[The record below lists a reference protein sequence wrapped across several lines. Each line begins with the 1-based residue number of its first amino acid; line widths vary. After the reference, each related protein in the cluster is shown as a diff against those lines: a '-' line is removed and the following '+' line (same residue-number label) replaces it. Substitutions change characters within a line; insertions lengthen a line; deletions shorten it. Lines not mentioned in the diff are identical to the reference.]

1 MAEAFAG
8 VGVAA
13 NVLQLVTAGYRLL
26 ERINRFQSKRKD
38 MPASFR
44 ELSIQLPLMID
55 TCENISKENHA
66 IDTSS
71 FREVVNGCF
80 EHVQSLDTLLSEVLP
95 TDKDSPVARTWKAIG
110 SVRIEKK
117 IVEYQRIL
125 EIYKTALILHVGRR
139 NSHVPLSQ
147 EQSFV
152 PAGVALSLQRDTCYS
167 YPSFQISRF
176 IGRECILGKVDDALL
191 TPEANSRRPK
201 VAILLGM
208 GGQGKTALALEY
220 CRRAQSCA
228 YFKSILWV
236 DAASS
241 ATVAQSF
248 ENLADHLT
256 KRQRSFKDFNA
267 CLEFVKDTIEMWAA
281 PWMVV
286 FDNFDQPGNI
296 PNIMD
301 YVPYAYNGAV
311 LVTSRH
317 ADSGALG
324 PVLEMGSMGEDEST
338 ELLLHRTHDLPSFQN
353 VEGARL
359 VVRALGCLPLAIEQ
373 AGAYFRARK
382 ISFPAF
388 LDHFNYRRAKVL
400 QHTPDLW
407 DYRKK
412 VDDEKNTTS
421 LSVFTTW
428 ELSFQQLAQNDEQ
441 KASLGH
447 FMTLLGFLHNLE
459 IREGLFKAYFH
470 RSNPAPPWMKIFI
483 TGNHWDTYNYEDTV
497 VTLSQLS
504 LLQYTR
510 AGDHSGCQ
518 ISLHP
523 LIRDWTQYRLKPED
537 RRAYTME
544 AMLVTRRYIAQNEAE
559 IGKGSLQNTREV
571 LTHTDVCV
579 ENYSRFC
586 LAQSQSLSEEL
597 RECLTAF
604 GLFYTRHGRYQH
616 GEDILN
622 DVIRKDE
629 VQFGPN
635 HVKTLETKLYITDVY
650 LGLGRYHDVEELIQ
664 EIKPKLKKLPNAA
677 RAHIF
682 CNLAKAAFKQG
693 QYQQALDLF
702 KSALQ
707 IQEQFLTLGH
717 PDLLKTYEAL
727 AQVYR
732 NQGRNGKA
740 IDLYSK
746 TMDSYI
752 KLHGKN
758 HPDTFSTMNN
768 LGNCYRN
775 LAKFDQANKIYH
787 DALCGNE
794 NFLGVDH
801 PNTLN
806 NMVNLAINHRYR
818 YQYEEAEELFTRA
831 LATYQTKLGPEHPE
845 TLRTNLNLASLYLAR
860 GYFEKACS
868 MLTQVFEG
876 RLKRLGVHSDYTL
889 YAIERLLSAL
899 NGQCKEADTY
909 ATQML
914 KMQGDLGLA
923 NTYSGAE
930 LAILKQD
937 FRFTAVEIIFTRTL
951 ARRKSN
957 LVWNHNDITDLSRI
971 LAFVYSAQNRH
982 KMTEDTLLQ
991 IIHAHETRCGL
1002 QHEETLRAELDLSTF
1017 REKGTFRIGVEKASG
1032 SSNPKLDTPFESQQ
1046 ESQASI
1052 IDSSE
1057 QNRNIDFIQASM
1069 STLGLP

>member
-1 MAEAFAG
+1 MAEALVG
-8 VGVAA
+8 IGVAA
-13 NVLQLVTAGYRLL
+13 NVLQLVTAGYQLL
-26 ERINRFQSKRKD
+26 ERINTFQSRTKD
-38 MPASFR
+38 IPAAFR

-55 TCENISKENHA
+55 TCESISKEDHA

-71 FREVVNGCF
+71 FREVVKGCF
-80 EHVQSLDTLLSEVLP
+80 EHVQSLDSLLSKILP
-95 TDKDSPVARTWKAIG
+95 TDQDSRVARTWKAIG
-110 SVRIEKK
+110 SVKIEKK
-117 IVEYQRIL
+117 IVEYQRVL

-139 NSHVPLSQ
+139 NSHIPQSQVQSSVP
-147 EQSFV
+147 
-152 PAGVALSLQRDTCYS
+152 ALSLQRDTCYS
-167 YPSFQISRF
+167 YPSSQISQF
-176 IGRECILGKVDDALL
+176 IGREHLLGRVDNALL
-191 TPEANSRRPK
+191 TPEANPRRPK
-201 VAILLGM
+201 VAVLLGM

-220 CRRAQSCA
+220 CRRAQSRA
-228 YFKSILWV
+228 YFKSVLWV
-236 DAASS
+236 DAASP

-256 KRQRSFKDFNA
+256 KRQRAFKDFNA
-267 CLEFVKDTIEMWAA
+267 CLEFVKDTIETWAA

-286 FDNFDQPGNI
+286 FDNFDQPSNI

-301 YVPYAYNGAV
+301 HVPNACNGAV

-324 PVLEMGSMGEDEST
+324 SVLEMNSMEEDESI
-338 ELLLHRTHDLPSFQN
+338 ELLLNRTHDLPSFQN

-359 VVRALGCLPLAIEQ
+359 VVRTLGCLPLAIEQ
-373 AGAYFRARK
+373 AGAYIRARK

-388 LDHFNYRRAKVL
+388 LDHFNNRRAKVL

-412 VDDEKNTTS
+412 VDDQKNTTS

-428 ELSFQQLAQNDEQ
+428 ELSFQQLAHDNEQ
-441 KASLGH
+441 KTSMGH
-447 FMTLLGFLHNLE
+447 FMTLLGFFHNLE

-470 RSNPAPPWMKIFI
+470 RSNPAPPWMNIF
-483 TGNHWDTYNYEDTV
+483 TTDSDWDTYNYEDTV
-497 VTLSQLS
+497 VNLSQLS
-504 LLQYTR
+504 LLQHTR
-510 AGDHSGCQ
+510 PGDHSGCQ

-537 RRAYTME
+537 RRAYTIE
-544 AMLVTRRYIAQNEAE
+544 AMSVTKRYIAQNEAE
-559 IGKGSLQNTREV
+559 IENWSLQTTREV
-571 LTHTDVCV
+571 LTHIDVCV

-586 LAQSQSLSEEL
+586 PAQSQSLSEEL
-597 RECLTAF
+597 RECLTKF

-622 DVIRKDE
+622 CVLRKDE
-629 VQFGPN
+629 VCFGPK
-635 HVKTLETKLYITDVY
+635 HVKTLETKLYISDVL
-650 LGLGRYHDVEELIQ
+650 LGLGRYYDVEELLQ
-664 EIKPKLKKLPNAA
+664 EILPKSKKLPNTA
-677 RAHIF
+677 RARIF

-693 QYQQALDLF
+693 QYPKALELYR
-702 KSALQ
+702 SALQ
-707 IQEQFLTLGH
+707 NQEQFLTLGH
-717 PDLLKTYEAL
+717 PDLLNTYEAL

-740 IDLYSK
+740 IALYSK
-746 TMDSYI
+746 TLDSYV
-752 KLHGKN
+752 KLHGMN

-775 LAKFDQANKIYH
+775 LAKFDEADKIYH

-794 NFLGVDH
+794 KFLGSDH

-806 NMVNLAINHRYR
+806 NMVNLAINHLYR

-831 LATYQTKLGPEHPE
+831 LATYQNKLGPEHPE

-860 GYFEKACS
+860 GHCEEACS
-868 MLTQVFEG
+868 MLRQVFEG

-899 NGQCKEADTY
+899 WLNGQCKEADTH
-909 ATQML
+909 ATHML
-914 KMQGDLGLA
+914 NMQGDLRSA
-923 NTYSGAE
+923 NTYSDAE
-930 LAILKQD
+930 LAILRQD
-937 FRFTAVEIIFTRTL
+937 FPFTAVEVIFTRTL

-957 LVWNHNDITDLSRI
+957 LVWTHNDITDLNRS
-971 LAFVYSAQNRH
+971 LAFVYLAQKRY

-991 IIHAHETRCGL
+991 IIHAHETRCGP
-1002 QHEETLRAELDLSTF
+1002 QHELTLRAKLDLSEF
-1017 REKGTFRIGVEKASG
+1017 REKGTSVNEVEKASG
-1032 SSNPKLDTPFESQQ
+1032 SCSMKSDTLFESQQ

-1057 QNRNIDFIQASM
+1057 QNRNLDFIQASM